1 MVRPAALGSVFAA
14 LALAFALAAC
24 TGGARAP
31 TPSRSP
37 AVSTPSATTA
47 TPIGGSTPSTRP
59 IASQPLQ
66 HVVIIV
72 EENKTATSIIGN
84 SAAPYLNNLAGA
96 YATAYQYAGVSHPS
110 LPNYLAMTSGT
121 TAGITTDCN
130 PPGGSCLVPGP
141 NITQAL
147 DRTHRSWKMYAESM
161 ATPCSVSNTNL
172 YAVKHN
178 PFLYFPSVTHDP
190 SYCAAHVVG
199 FSRFAADLATT
210 GSLPT
215 YSFISPNLCDD
226 MHDCSIAT
234 GDAWLAAVVP
244 SILRSPAFV
253 QQRSLLVVT
262 FDEGDSSDN
271 VVACV
276 FAGPA
281 AALHAKSTTPFNHY
295 SLLRTIEDAW
305 GLPPMTGNDSGA
317 QPMTPLLR

>member
-1 MVRPAALGSVFAA
+1 
-14 LALAFALAAC
+14 
-24 TGGARAP
+24 
-31 TPSRSP
+31 
-37 AVSTPSATTA
+37 
-47 TPIGGSTPSTRP
+47 
-59 IASQPLQ
+59 
-66 HVVIIV
+66 
-72 EENKTATSIIGN
+72 
-84 SAAPYLNNLAGA
+84 
-96 YATAYQYAGVSHPS
+96 
-110 LPNYLAMTSGT
+110 
-121 TAGITTDCN
+121 
-130 PPGGSCLVPGP
+130 
-141 NITQAL
+141 
-147 DRTHRSWKMYAESM
+147 MYAESM